1 MNNTLLQQK
10 YKVLRINL
18 SKLAE
23 ELILLNEVHD
33 DVNLSIKQ
41 LLLIDNRIVM
51 DDLFSE
57 VRVINNNI
65 QNEIS
70 TVVIPMID
78 SKF

>member
-51 DDLFSE
+51 EDLFSE

>member
-51 DDLFSE
+51 EDLFSE
-57 VRVINNNI
+57 VQVINNNI
-65 QNEIS
+65 QNEII
-70 TVVIPMID
+70 TLVIPIID
-78 SKF
+78 SKI

>member
-10 YKVLRINL
+10 YKVLRIDL

-51 DDLFSE
+51 EDLFSE

>member
-10 YKVLRINL
+10 YKILRINL
-18 SKLAE
+18 SKLVE

-51 DDLFSE
+51 EDLFSE

>member
-10 YKVLRINL
+10 YKILRVNL

-23 ELILLNEVHD
+23 ELVLLNEIHD
-33 DVNLSIKQ
+33 EVNLNIKK
-41 LLLIDNRIVM
+41 LLLIDNKIIM
-51 DDLFSE
+51 EDLFSE

-70 TVVIPMID
+70 TVVIPIID
-78 SKF
+78 SKL

>member
-51 DDLFSE
+51 EDLFSE

-65 QNEIS
+65 QNEIF

>member
-23 ELILLNEVHD
+23 ELVLLNEVHD

-51 DDLFSE
+51 EDLFSE

>member
-23 ELILLNEVHD
+23 ELILLNEVHN

-41 LLLIDNRIVM
+41 LLLIDKRIVM
-51 DDLFSE
+51 EDLFSE
-57 VRVINNNI
+57 VKVINNNI
-65 QNEIS
+65 QNEII
-70 TVVIPMID
+70 TLVIPIID
-78 SKF
+78 SKI

>member
-33 DVNLSIKQ
+33 DVNLSIKE
-41 LLLIDNRIVM
+41 LLLIDKRIVM
-51 DDLFSE
+51 EDLFSE
-57 VRVINNNI
+57 VKVINNNI
-65 QNEIS
+65 QNEII
-70 TVVIPMID
+70 TLVIPIID
-78 SKF
+78 SKI

>member
-51 DDLFSE
+51 EDLFSE
-57 VRVINNNI
+57 VKVINNNI
-65 QNEIS
+65 QNEII
-70 TVVIPMID
+70 TLVIPIID
-78 SKF
+78 SKI

>member
-51 DDLFSE
+51 EDLFSE

-65 QNEIS
+65 QNEMS

>member
-51 DDLFSE
+51 EDLFSE
-57 VRVINNNI
+57 VRVINNKI